1 MFIKKVV
8 NHFPTSF
15 CHLGYALCGFEKENY
30 TKTFSLTT
38 LVVVESILPTY
49 TTTFFV
55 REREA
60 KGYFEANMCEDAK
73 IQCIGKKYYF

>member
-8 NHFPTSF
+8 NHFPTSL
-15 CHLGYALCGFEKENY
+15 CHFGYALCGFEKENY

-49 TTTFFV
+49 ATTFFV
-55 REREA
+55 RERPKVILRQTCVKMLKFNA
-60 KGYFEANMCEDAK
+60 
-73 IQCIGKKYYF
+73 